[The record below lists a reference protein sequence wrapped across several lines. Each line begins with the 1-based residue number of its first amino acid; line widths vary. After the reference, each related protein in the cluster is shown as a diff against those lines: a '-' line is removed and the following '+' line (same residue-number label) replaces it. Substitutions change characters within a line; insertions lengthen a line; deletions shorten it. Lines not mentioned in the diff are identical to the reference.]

1 MSTAGRRVLLLGSF
15 VFSQLVLLLILRMP
29 VVPGE
34 GSWLQAFRGY
44 FSYDQLSYAAIASTA
59 AAGDA
64 GLPEP
69 FTETGHSYYPSLWYR
84 ILGWL
89 SALTGLSTPTVW
101 TVAGYLLLASSIA
114 FIGYVAFR
122 ISNLP
127 WAPALVAPAL
137 LIGSLSIILH
147 DYWYTTLDSHA
158 VLWGP
163 YGAIYVLN
171 AEVAGF
177 ACVGSALAMIL
188 WACLGST
195 LSTRKRV
202 IWLVGAA
209 ALLGITANFHTYIF
223 FLGAAVAFA
232 WIGAFGLLRAR
243 SRNLIIA
250 TGIIV
255 IATFI
260 LGGPLAE
267 RVGALPVYGLLILC
281 TLPGVVSIAR
291 PNIRVLL
298 LPAVVFVITAAPQAI
313 IVASGI
319 LRKDAFL
326 TYRQDVSSALGVPVW
341 IALLASLPII
351 ALWAANVAVQRRH
364 RNDFVLGALLGLAFA
379 CVMLTFNGAW
389 GFGQEPYRFWIESV
403 TVSALVL
410 APVTAWSFAQ
420 RRAAP
425 AGERSTLVT
434 ATAVAAVVLFA
445 LSLLDFG
452 AFRVF
457 VSNSGVIRFDTARYD
472 ALRELTTNVDALMTT
487 GPCLDPQE
495 AKIVTRKRI
504 AFYNLGIAWPENK
517 AAIDVVL
524 DAQRNGVFNPDAMRA
539 ADVRYLVTDSACAT
553 QWPVDAAMGLI
564 NIGTR
569 DYADEMGSGTLTLW
583 RVG

>member
-15 VFSQLVLLLILRMP
+15 AFSQFVLLLILRMP

-84 ILGWL
+84 IIGWL
-89 SALTGLSTPTVW
+89 SALTGLSTPAVW
-101 TVAGYLLLASSIA
+101 TLAGYLLLASAIA
-114 FIGYVAFR
+114 FIGFIAFR
-122 ISNLP
+122 ISRLP
-127 WAPALVAPAL
+127 WAPALVGPAL
-137 LIGSLSIILH
+137 LVGSLSIVLH

-188 WACLGST
+188 WASLGT
-195 LSTRKRV
+195 NLSMRKRV
-202 IWLVGAA
+202 AWLTGAA
-209 ALLGITANFHTYIF
+209 ALLGLTINFHTYIF
-223 FLGAAVAFA
+223 FLGAGIAFA
-232 WIGAFGLLRAR
+232 WIGAYGLVRSR
-243 SRNLIIA
+243 SRNLLIA
-250 TGIIV
+250 TGVIV
-255 IATFI
+255 VATFVI
-260 LGGPLAE
+260 GGPLAE
-267 RVGALPVYGLLILC
+267 RAGALPVYGLLILC
-281 TLPGVVSIAR
+281 TLPGIVWLAR
-291 PNIRVLL
+291 THLRELL
-298 LPAVVFVITAAPQAI
+298 IPAIVFVALAAPQAI

-341 IALLASLPII
+341 VALLASLPII
-351 ALWAANVAVQRRH
+351 ALWAVNIAVQRRH
-364 RNDFVLGALLGLAFA
+364 RNDFVLAGLLGLAFA

-410 APVTAWSFAQ
+410 APVTAWSIAQ
-420 RRAAP
+420 RRSAP
-425 AGERSTLVT
+425 TGERSTLVT
-434 ATAVAAVVLFA
+434 VLAGAAIVLFA

-457 VSNSGVIRFDTARYD
+457 VANSGVIRFDTARYE
-472 ALRELTTNVDALMTT
+472 ALRELTTDVDALMTT

-495 AKIVTRKRI
+495 TKIVTRKQI

-517 AAIDVVL
+517 AAIDAVV
-524 DAQRNGVFNPDAMRA
+524 DAQRNGVFAPDAMRA

-553 QWPVDAAMGLI
+553 QWPVDAAMGLVT
-564 NIGTR
+564 IGTR
-569 DYADEMGSGTLTLW
+569 DYADEMGAGTLTLW
-583 RVG
+583 RVA